1 MVEVKKRKVEGDLA
15 EEVSPSKKSKKRN
28 TFNVVDVDEEEKDFL
43 KLSRSQVVEED
54 GDGAGKKKK
63 KKRKSAKNKPAI
75 NLAALGGISST
86 VEEKE
91 DAAEKEIGEKQL
103 KKESG
108 NKSQQVGK
116 ENTGKKK
123 TLNEKTEKIREKKQ
137 KKKAN
142 KNVKELNDE
151 EKVESKTESSGDA
164 SDVIGTEDGEDN
176 VSEWKKLFVCE
187 ALVSA
192 LEKKGFKTPTPIQR
206 LTLPAAIKVKLSSD
220 CKSPENPKNNLY
232 NLKGK
237 MDIVG
242 AAETGSGK
250 TLAFGLPIIQVGSLI
265 LKIEFCIFKK
275 SVSN

>member
-75 NLAALGGISST
+75 NLAALGGISSI

-91 DAAEKEIGEKQL
+91 DTAEKEIGEKQL

-151 EKVESKTESSGDA
+151 EKVESKTESSGEA

-206 LTLPAAIKVKLSSD
+206 LTLPAAIKVKLSSE
-220 CKSPENPKNNLY
+220 CKSPETPKINLFI
-232 NLKGK
+232 LKGK

-265 LKIEFCIFKK
+265 LSIEYCI
-275 SVSN
+275 

>member
-1 MVEVKKRKVEGDLA
+1 M
-15 EEVSPSKKSKKRN
+15 
-28 TFNVVDVDEEEKDFL
+28 
-43 KLSRSQVVEED
+43 
-54 GDGAGKKKK
+54 
-63 KKRKSAKNKPAI
+63 I
-75 NLAALGGISST
+75 

-91 DAAEKEIGEKQL
+91 DTAEKEIGDEQL

-192 LEKKGFKTPTPIQR
+192 LEEKGFKTPTPIQR
-206 LTLPAAIKVKLSSD
+206 LTLPAAIKVKLSH
-220 CKSPENPKNNLY
+220 
-232 NLKGK
+232 
-237 MDIVG
+237 
-242 AAETGSGK
+242 
-250 TLAFGLPIIQVGSLI
+250 
-265 LKIEFCIFKK
+265 
-275 SVSN
+275 